1 MRIPGR
7 LVSQG
12 EIAMA
17 RLRPLS
23 STCAAAVLL
32 TCGLVLPI
40 GVSAKQ
46 PVVVE
51 LFTSQGCN
59 SCPPA
64 NDNLIR
70 LREQAGV
77 LALSFGVTYWDRLGW
92 KDTFARSDFTARQGA
107 YEPKL
112 GRSGPFTPQM
122 VIDGRTDAIGH
133 DLSEVQALIDRA
145 RPRGGPDLK
154 LSPTSLTIGSGPA
167 PSAPADVWLVRYD
180 PKIAEVP
187 VRRGENSGRTLAH
200 THVVRDLVRLGTWT
214 GREAV
219 LPVAAAPLG
228 LRTAVLVQLP
238 KGGPI
243 LAAVTD

>member
-1 MRIPGR
+1 MG
-7 LVSQG
+7 
-12 EIAMA
+12 

-32 TCGLVLPI
+32 TCWVVLPTAAS
-40 GVSAKQ
+40 GKQ

-51 LFTSQGCN
+51 LFTSQGCS

-64 NDNLIR
+64 NANLIALSR
-70 LREQAGV
+70 RSDV

-92 KDTFARSDFTARQGA
+92 KDTFARPDYTARQEA

-112 GRSGPFTPQM
+112 GRSGPFTPQI
-122 VIDGRTDAIGH
+122 VVNGRTDAIGH
-133 DLSEVQALIDRA
+133 DLFELQALIDRA
-145 RPRGGPDLK
+145 RPGSGPSLA
-154 LSPTSLTIGSGPA
+154 LSATSLTISSGPA

-180 PKIAEVP
+180 SRVAEVP
-187 VRRGENSGRTLAH
+187 VGRGENSGRTLAH
-200 THVVRDLVRLGTWT
+200 THVVRDLVRLGAWT

-219 LPVAAAPLG
+219 LPLAAAPSG